1 VPLLWWVQNGP
12 KSHIFLRGLVLQ
24 SGYSR
29 KRAALP
35 QIADGDMTVAPG
47 TPLRF
52 EQLEPRAA
60 RSPDASFLSA
70 LLTVE
75 SIASRENAEP
85 IRRRLADLR
94 QRVEQ
99 DRFQIAVVGQF
110 KRGKTSVV
118 NALLHRNVLPVDAL
132 PFTSVLT
139 VVKYGDEQRAEV
151 ILRSGELVSVAV
163 SDLVQYVT
171 ESGNPQNVK
180 NVDRVEVS
188 FPSDY
193 LHFGVRLINC
203 PGFGSPSDRNTQAA
217 YEFLPSVDA
226 AIFVT
231 SPDPPLTSAEME
243 FLKRLSRNTKT
254 IFLVMNKID
263 LFDAKSLD
271 GLLEFTQSAV
281 SLALGTHTPLYAVSA
296 HRVLTHAIANEPR
309 FDQIPGFRKL
319 ESDLQQLLKQERN
332 DVFYGSVLRGLLNC
346 IGDLRVHL
354 KLCLDSASAS
364 SSDLKHKR
372 ARLED
377 GLSLVRERHEQNEA
391 SLVATVSHLATL
403 VESETARF
411 VESRIPFLYSG
422 LRSYVQDSRRMSKQ
436 ELMDSVNQF
445 MEFQIQHVL
454 NQWRPD
460 FEISL
465 DRAFRDA
472 LTRFLAST
480 NEVTDNIRATACGL
494 FGGNL
499 GSRPIIEEIPTIQ
512 GCERTNP
519 IAQRGQEPLCFL
531 LPSPMF
537 RSRVLRS
544 TLRAV
549 PNEFRRAGQFLA
561 RSLTGRM
568 DYQTKTF
575 TDRVRNR
582 LLEIAETI
590 RTAVDETLAKND
602 GSELCADQRSR
613 RLCADISELEQLAE
627 MVRAGL
633 GADYALEA

>member
-1 VPLLWWVQNGP
+1 
-12 KSHIFLRGLVLQ
+12 
-24 SGYSR
+24 
-29 KRAALP
+29 
-35 QIADGDMTVAPG
+35 VAQG
-47 TPLRF
+47 TPPRF
-52 EQLEPRAA
+52 EQLKSKAVRG
-60 RSPDASFLSA
+60 PDASLLSA
-70 LLTVE
+70 LLTAE

-85 IRRRLADLR
+85 VRLRLADLR

-139 VVKYGDEQRAEV
+139 VLKYGDEQGAEV
-151 ILRSGELVSVAV
+151 IFRSGELVRIAV
-163 SDLVQYVT
+163 SDLAQYVT
-171 ESGNPQNVK
+171 ESGNPRNLK

-243 FLKRLSRNTKT
+243 FLKRLARSTKT

-263 LFDAKSLD
+263 LCDATSLD

-281 SLALGTHTPLYAVSA
+281 SLALGTHIPVYAVSA
-296 HRVLTHAIANEPR
+296 RRVLTHAFADER
-309 FDQIPGFRKL
+309 RWDSVTGFHQL
-319 ESDLQQLLKQERN
+319 ESDLQKLLRQERN
-332 DVFYGSVLRGLLNC
+332 DVFYGSVLRGLLNS

-354 KLCLDSASAS
+354 KLCLESVSAS
-364 SSDLKHKR
+364 SGDLKHKR
-372 ARLED
+372 ARLEE
-377 GLSLVRERHEQNEA
+377 GLTLALQHHEQNEA
-391 SLVATVSHLATL
+391 SLAATVSHLATL

-422 LRSYVQDSRRMSKQ
+422 LRAFIKDCGRMSKR
-436 ELMDSVNQF
+436 ELMDSVNHF

-460 FEISL
+460 FESSL
-465 DRAFRDA
+465 DRAFHDA
-472 LTRFLAST
+472 LTRFLSAT
-480 NEVTDNIRATACGL
+480 NEVTDNIRETACRL

-499 GSRPIIEEIPTIQ
+499 DSLPIIEEVPTIQ
-512 GCERTNP
+512 GCECRNP
-519 IAQRGQEPLCFL
+519 VAQRAQEPHSFL
-531 LPSPMF
+531 LPGPML
-537 RSRVLRS
+537 RSRVLRA
-544 TLRAV
+544 TLRAA
-549 PNEFRRAGQFLA
+549 PSEFRQTGQFFA
-561 RSLTGRM
+561 RSLAGRL
-568 DYQTKTF
+568 DYQTRTF

-582 LLEIAETI
+582 LLEIVETI
-590 RTAVDETLAKND
+590 RVAVDETLAEHECF
-602 GSELCADQRSR
+602 ELCGDQRSR
-613 RLCADISELEQLAE
+613 RLYADIGELDQLAE
-627 MVRAGL
+627 TVRAGL
-633 GADYALEA
+633 GAEYALEA